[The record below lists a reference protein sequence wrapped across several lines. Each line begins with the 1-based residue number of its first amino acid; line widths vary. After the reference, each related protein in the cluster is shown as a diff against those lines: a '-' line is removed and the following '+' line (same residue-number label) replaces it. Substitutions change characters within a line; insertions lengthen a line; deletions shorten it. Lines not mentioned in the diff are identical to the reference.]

1 MAEENNVNNQTPDT
15 ESPYGENA
23 VTGSAEDVL
32 KDRDV
37 SITTT
42 DTQKVTIPTEEDV
55 DDKGDDADKDDK
67 DTEDKQSEDKD
78 GKEEEEKEKDD
89 ATESEDSELQT
100 EVNKVTDAAN
110 DLRKDLTTK
119 GIDFDAIAEE
129 FSNNGDFTPE
139 TRAALEK
146 AGYPKTVVDAFLSGL
161 QATADKIVTTIFSYC
176 GGEAEYN
183 KMAQF
188 IKSQGEDTVAQFN
201 RVLESG
207 DVGQMKLAIDGF
219 KARMGAR
226 TGVAGRSVLGGN
238 GTGGN
243 AQQGFSSKSDMVK
256 AMSDPRYGRD
266 PSYTK
271 DIQKKTMNSS
281 FF

>member
-1 MAEENNVNNQTPDT
+1 MAENNVNNQVTDT

-55 DDKGDDADKDDK
+55 DDKGDDDKDDNK
-67 DTEDKQSEDKD
+67 DTEDKD
-78 GKEEEEKEKDD
+78 GKEEKEDD
-89 ATESEDSELQT
+89 AAESEDSELQT
-100 EVNKVTDAAN
+100 EVTKITDAAN
-110 DLRKDLTTK
+110 DLRKDLTSK

-139 TRAALEK
+139 TRAELAK
-146 AGYPKTVVDAFLSGL
+146 AGYPQTVVDAFLSGL
-161 QATADKIVTTIFSYC
+161 QATAEKIVNTVYSYC
-176 GGEAEYN
+176 GGEDEYN

-188 IKSQGEDTVAQFN
+188 IKAQGEDTVTQFN
-201 RVLESG
+201 RVIESG
-207 DVGQMKLAIDGF
+207 DLGQMKLAIDGF

-243 AQQGFSSKSDMVK
+243 AQKGFSSKSDMVK

>member
-1 MAEENNVNNQTPDT
+1 MAENDVNNQTPGT

-55 DDKGDDADKDDK
+55 DDKGESDKDDNK
-67 DTEDKQSEDKD
+67 DTEDKQTEDKAD
-78 GKEEEEKEKDD
+78 KKDED
-89 ATESEDSELQT
+89 TAESEDSELQT

-146 AGYPKTVVDAFLSGL
+146 AGYPQTVVDAFLSGL

-176 GGEAEYN
+176 GGEDEYN
-183 KMAQF
+183 KMAQY
-188 IKSQGEDTVAQFN
+188 IKAQGEDTVAQFN

-207 DVGQMKLAIDGF
+207 DVEQMKLAIDGF

-243 AQQGFSSKSDMVK
+243 AQKGFSSKSDMVK

>member
-55 DDKGDDADKDDK
+55 DDKGESDKDDK
-67 DTEDKQSEDKD
+67 DTEDKQTEDKAD
-78 GKEEEEKEKDD
+78 NKDED
-89 ATESEDSELQT
+89 TPESEDSELQT

-119 GIDFDAIAEE
+119 GLDFDAMAEE

-176 GGEAEYN
+176 GGEEEYN

-188 IKSQGEDTVAQFN
+188 IKAQGEDTVTQFN
-201 RVLESG
+201 RIIESG
-207 DVGQMKLAIDGF
+207 DLGQMKLAIDGF

-243 AQQGFSSKSDMVK
+243 AQKGFSSKSDMVK

>member
-1 MAEENNVNNQTPDT
+1 MAENDVNNQTPGT

-55 DDKGDDADKDDK
+55 DDKGESDKDDNK
-67 DTEDKQSEDKD
+67 DTEDKQTEDTADKKD
-78 GKEEEEKEKDD
+78 ED
-89 ATESEDSELQT
+89 TPESEDSELQT

-119 GIDFDAIAEE
+119 GLDFDAMAEE

-146 AGYPKTVVDAFLSGL
+146 AGYPQTVVDAFLSGL
-161 QATADKIVTTIFSYC
+161 QATAEKIVNTVYSYC
-176 GGEAEYN
+176 GGEDEYN
-183 KMAQF
+183 KMAQY
-188 IKSQGEDTVAQFN
+188 IKAQGEDTVAQFN
-201 RVLESG
+201 RVIESG
-207 DVGQMKLAIDGF
+207 DLGQMKLAIDGF

-243 AQQGFSSKSDMVK
+243 AQIGFSSKSDMVK

>member
-1 MAEENNVNNQTPDT
+1 MAENDVNNQTPGT

-55 DDKGDDADKDDK
+55 DDKGDGKDDNK
-67 DTEDKQSEDKD
+67 DTEDKQTEDKAD
-78 GKEEEEKEKDD
+78 KKDED
-89 ATESEDSELQT
+89 TAESEDSELQT

-146 AGYPKTVVDAFLSGL
+146 AGYPQTVVDAFLSGL

-176 GGEAEYN
+176 GGEDEYN
-183 KMAQF
+183 KMAQY
-188 IKSQGEDTVAQFN
+188 IKAQGEDTVAQFN

-207 DVGQMKLAIDGF
+207 DVEQMKLAIDGF

-243 AQQGFSSKSDMVK
+243 AQKGFSSKSDMVK

-271 DIQKKTMNSS
+271 DIQRKTMNSS

>member
-55 DDKGDDADKDDK
+55 DDKGESDKDDK
-67 DTEDKQSEDKD
+67 DTEDKQAEDKAD
-78 GKEEEEKEKDD
+78 NKDED
-89 ATESEDSELQT
+89 TPESEDSELQT

-176 GGEAEYN
+176 GGEEEYN

-188 IKSQGEDTVAQFN
+188 IKAQGEDTVAQFN